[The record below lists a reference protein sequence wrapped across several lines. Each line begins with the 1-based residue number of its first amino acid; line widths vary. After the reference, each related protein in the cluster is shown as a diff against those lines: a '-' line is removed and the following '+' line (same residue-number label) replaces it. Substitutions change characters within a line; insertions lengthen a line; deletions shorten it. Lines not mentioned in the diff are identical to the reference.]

1 MLYPFA
7 LLRQRRLTIFSA
19 TTDAGRFPMHTQKL
33 PNLERQRRR
42 QVIVLTIG
50 IGLFTAA
57 LAGAAIYYLYQTS
70 YLRM

>member
-1 MLYPFA
+1 MY
-7 LLRQRRLTIFSA
+7 T
-19 TTDAGRFPMHTQKL
+19 HKL

-57 LAGAAIYYLYQTS
+57 LAGAAIYFIYQTS
-70 YLRM
+70 HLRM

>member
-1 MLYPFA
+1 
-7 LLRQRRLTIFSA
+7 
-19 TTDAGRFPMHTQKL
+19 MHTHKL

-50 IGLFTAA
+50 IGLFAAA
-57 LAGAAIYYLYQTS
+57 LAGAAVYYLYQTS

>member
-1 MLYPFA
+1 MY
-7 LLRQRRLTIFSA
+7 I
-19 TTDAGRFPMHTQKL
+19 QKI